1 MAVTIHY
8 VNIQLVRLDATGTLV
23 GSGNVSTPTVSMNG
37 MLNFTT
43 EHRIMADPDVPSS
56 LDYPTIKQY
65 LINESS
71 AGFSVIQVAQS
82 FIVTQK
88 VT

>member
-1 MAVTIHY
+1 MPVTIHY
-8 VNIQLVRLDATGTLV
+8 VNIQLVKLDAVGALV

-43 EHRIMADPDVPSS
+43 EHRIMPDNDVPSS

>member
-8 VNIQLVRLDATGTLV
+8 VNVGLVKLDATGTLV

-43 EHRIMADPDVPSS
+43 EHRVLPDLTIPSS
-56 LDYPTIKQY
+56 SGYPTIKDY
-65 LINESS
+65 LEDE
-71 AGFSVIQVAQS
+71 AALGFSVIQVAQY
-82 FIVTQK
+82 FIITQK
-88 VT
+88 VV